1 MSPCISLLRQIMARA
16 PLLQLVTF
24 HENMQE
30 EPVLP
35 RVPFASCLD
44 RWGSTGEIDDYFSA
58 SLGRRTSGLHRTR
71 MASFPPYLMVQLK
84 RSVLP
89 NCTAQYHTETSSVCS
104 CCSSCTAAD

>member
-1 MSPCISLLRQIMARA
+1 MLTCPVL
-16 PLLQLVTF
+16 F
-24 HENMQE
+24 KQE

-44 RWGSTGEIDDYFSA
+44 RWASTGEINDYFSA

-84 RSVLP
+84 RYSHQVSLH
-89 NCTAQYHTETSSVCS
+89 CVCRS
-104 CCSSCTAAD
+104 IVPDNQTLRKGVVVVVCL